1 MMNKKG
7 STLTNWVFVILAIS
21 LFLVIIQTQIINEMN
36 KTYNKTF
43 SIGLSDKA
51 TENIEALGVRA
62 SVDKAG
68 LDDAEVSLVSE
79 GLTLANIGS
88 VAKGIFGVIADFAS
102 GSFLKTLMVDQL
114 DIPVIVPTVI
124 TILIWLS
131 LIFIM
136 VRIFMRGVTP

>member
-1 MMNKKG
+1 MNRKG

-21 LFLVIIQTQIINEMN
+21 LFLVIIQTQIIGEMN
-36 KTYNKTF
+36 RTYNQSF
-43 SIGLSDKA
+43 NIGLSEKA
-51 TENIEALGVRA
+51 TENIEALGARA

-102 GSFLKTLMVDQL
+102 GSFLRTLMVDQL
-114 DIPVIVPTVI
+114 DIPEIVPTVI